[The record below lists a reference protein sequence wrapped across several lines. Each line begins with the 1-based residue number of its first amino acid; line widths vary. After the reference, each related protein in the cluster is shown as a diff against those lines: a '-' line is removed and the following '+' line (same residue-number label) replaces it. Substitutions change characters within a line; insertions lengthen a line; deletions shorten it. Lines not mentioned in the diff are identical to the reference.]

1 MKTYISFI
9 DSYLKVKVSYIS
21 NGPGRQSI
29 DRKTLN
35 WLTSRKFLLKK
46 FGGLKTSLK
55 FYNLILL
62 EYGTKI

>member
-1 MKTYISFI
+1 M
-9 DSYLKVKVSYIS
+9 
-21 NGPGRQSI
+21 GPKILR
-29 DRKTLN
+29 
-35 WLTSRKFLLKK
+35 KK